1 MFATKTRPSARIEI
15 ESTTPVTTVRISS
28 RPGSGPYA
36 GWATRERGNPGARG
50 AWGAGGPAWA
60 GVLSLVLV
68 IVTSRV

>member
-50 AWGAGGPAWA
+50 AWGAAWA